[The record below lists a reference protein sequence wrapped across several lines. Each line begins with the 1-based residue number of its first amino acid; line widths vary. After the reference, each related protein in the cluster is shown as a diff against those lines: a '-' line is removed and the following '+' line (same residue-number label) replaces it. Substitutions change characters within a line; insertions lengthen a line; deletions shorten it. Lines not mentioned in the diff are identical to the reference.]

1 MTGKAPPTRC
11 QAALIAQHCRRQF
24 AGLPLNASG
33 RIRPQWFVPVAA
45 CNRFT
50 WSRERDQGG
59 FPSNATCVA
68 RSRCRTM
75 RATAVQSFKPQSF
88 DRGVG
93 SGRTTRSLS
102 IYVVNAVKP
111 RSMKLI
117 RHCLVLG
124 QGMGWPRKPRSALLI
139 TPPRRN

>member
-1 MTGKAPPTRC
+1 MPADWFKRDRESATNTLP
-11 QAALIAQHCRRQF
+11 ALIARHYRRQF

-33 RIRPQWFVPVAA
+33 RICPQWLVPVAA
-45 CNRFT
+45 CNRFP

-59 FPSNATCVA
+59 FPSNAVCVA
-68 RSRCRTM
+68 RSRCRKM
-75 RATAVQSFKPQSF
+75 RATAVQSFKPQSL

-111 RSMKLI
+111 RIMKLI
-117 RHCLVLG
+117 RHYLVLG
-124 QGMGWPRKPRSALLI
+124 QVWDGRGNPEAHCR
-139 TPPRRN
+139 